1 MHRKYKCQVQATEV
15 TSETTNEVIE
25 ITRRK
30 RVNRENYNSFIRDN
44 KTKTKETDQKKIK
57 MKREVRKEK
66 RVWGLKASF
75 VNKRQRR
82 VESQNPVW
90 TWSVA
95 RIVN

>member
-1 MHRKYKCQVQATEV
+1 MKYKCQVQATEV

-57 MKREVRKEK
+57 MKREVRKK
-66 RVWGLKASF
+66 KSVGLKS
-75 VNKRQRR
+75 KLRQQATKK
-82 VESQNPVW
+82 S
-90 TWSVA
+90 
-95 RIVN
+95 